1 MISKLKPVE
10 YSSTHFIKLVSG
22 PDPAGRRKHSFLVNY
37 AANQQFS
44 LNSWETDTDSS
55 HNLCEKCGSVCY
67 IYNYQLPDYHAIHYH
82 ISNFVTL
89 FIKLKDVYNLTPYT
103 GEKRK
108 MLLVQSF
115 KHCLVMSCH
124 VFVHQQAAV
133 CPGKLTP
140 GRECLS
146 VCLWLDGRNGWR
158 GDQLCGNFARD
169 FTARTSY
176 ERSSTRSSTR
186 SDQSRDHCAS
196 LNRRWAAARKKVLTL
211 TGPCARPCARPS
223 CARPEHF
230 RVCS

>member
-1 MISKLKPVE
+1 M
-10 YSSTHFIKLVSG
+10 
-22 PDPAGRRKHSFLVNY
+22 
-37 AANQQFS
+37 
-44 LNSWETDTDSS
+44 
-55 HNLCEKCGSVCY
+55 
-67 IYNYQLPDYHAIHYH
+67 PDYHAIHYH

-186 SDQSRDHCAS
+186 SAQGLDTVVEKVCDEMNRFQIFWFIFQTRAAHQCDLPDFDLRVTVHYLCSRPVHYLNISEYAHEELIAVS
-196 LNRRWAAARKKVLTL
+196 LIHIPARGKLLTNVAARDKAALFKESWKVK
-211 TGPCARPCARPS
+211 AKNEKIWYS
-223 CARPEHF
+223 QIF
-230 RVCS
+230 